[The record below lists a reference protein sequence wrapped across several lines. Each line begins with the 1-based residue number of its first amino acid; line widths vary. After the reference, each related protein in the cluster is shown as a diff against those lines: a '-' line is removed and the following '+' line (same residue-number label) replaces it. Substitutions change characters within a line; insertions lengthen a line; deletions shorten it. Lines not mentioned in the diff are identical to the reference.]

1 MDKHVYGIHTAVL
14 DCFWGPFIW
23 TFFLLS
29 MYTRL
34 EYPSYRDDKG
44 GSTESREGDTESQ
57 TGYMHTR

>member
-1 MDKHVYGIHTAVL
+1 MCMEYTRLCLIALGAIYL
-14 DCFWGPFIW
+14 DI
-23 TFFLLS
+23 FLLS